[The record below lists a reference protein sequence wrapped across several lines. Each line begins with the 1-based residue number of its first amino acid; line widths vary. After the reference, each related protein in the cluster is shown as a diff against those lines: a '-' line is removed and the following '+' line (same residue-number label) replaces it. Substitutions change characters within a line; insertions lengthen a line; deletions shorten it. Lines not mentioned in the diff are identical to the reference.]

1 MACAPRAHGR
11 PFRLWGRRRGRTIEI
26 INERIV
32 ERDVA
37 GDAANTKRLMKP
49 AQRTRDP
56 SMSLGQFPF
65 VGRFQ
70 GKLGL
75 DHLELAF
82 HRTCAGESGIPACGS
97 PCLPDPERRECSNAS
112 GCRRSRFPCARLFLI
127 QQQAK
132 RTACV
137 GCTPSMKRIF
147 PLSCRDVLNF
157 SYHTIHA
164 FLRLAV
170 GLVGNADSFVSYD
183 VLMCSGSGPPSIGS
197 ERLCRSVNEMP
208 VPIS

>member
-70 GKLGL
+70 GNGPRSPSSWHSIALARRIRYSCVWIAMSSRSRAPRMFKRLWLPSVAISMRPPFFDPAAGKANGMRRMHAVHEEDFPIVL
-75 DHLELAF
+75 QGCLELLVP
-82 HRTCAGESGIPACGS
+82 H
-97 PCLPDPERRECSNAS
+97 DPR
-112 GCRRSRFPCARLFLI
+112 
-127 QQQAK
+127 
-132 RTACV
+132 
-137 GCTPSMKRIF
+137 
-147 PLSCRDVLNF
+147 
-157 SYHTIHA
+157 

-170 GLVGNADSFVSYD
+170 GLVGNADWFVSYD
-183 VLMCSGSGPPSIGS
+183 VLMCFGSGPPSIGS
-197 ERLCRSVNEMP
+197 ETLSKC
-208 VPIS
+208 